1 MAGNDKK
8 TGSNPVDIIVYG
20 MMIAAVVYV
29 IVQCILGNND
39 ALHFK
44 IVLGIWIVAAV
55 AVADYIGPV
64 LSGRISEVSDKALRL
79 YMISSILDAAAY
91 MGFYVCIINISKT
104 GEVLH
109 YLFCG
114 FGVICYISHLILNSK
129 FNKLTK
135 QEAPETEENETPE
148 ITEDDIEIDTLSEED
163 EEEIKEIVY
172 RHK

>member
-44 IVLGIWIVAAV
+44 IVLGIWLV

-148 ITEDDIEIDTLSEED
+148 ITEDDIEVDTLSEED

>member
-8 TGSNPVDIIVYG
+8 AGSNPVDIIVYG

-64 LSGRISEVSDKALRL
+64 MSGKLSGVSDKVLKL

-129 FNKLTK
+129 FNKLTGR
-135 QEAPETEENETPE
+135 EALEAEESEAVIE
-148 ITEDDIEIDTLSEED
+148 EDDIEVDTLSEED

>member
-1 MAGNDKK
+1 
-8 TGSNPVDIIVYG
+8 
-20 MMIAAVVYV
+20 
-29 IVQCILGNND
+29 
-39 ALHFK
+39 
-44 IVLGIWIVAAV
+44 
-55 AVADYIGPV
+55 
-64 LSGRISEVSDKALRL
+64 
-79 YMISSILDAAAY
+79 

-148 ITEDDIEIDTLSEED
+148 ITEDDIEVDTLSEED